1 MARSPSVVHT
11 ADAHQRCAGRR
22 WTLAVAMTAAF
33 GGACQ
38 GSTEPR
44 ERVRTY
50 EIAEMRVPCSSV
62 GGLSVCYSA
71 RTPPDTA
78 WQVLHAAIEGFT
90 YEPGHRY
97 VLRVAEREVRNPAPD
112 GPGILYRLVEVVAK
126 TRVAP

>member
-1 MARSPSVVHT
+1 MPRSPSVVHAPGARPRRT
-11 ADAHQRCAGRR
+11 ARR
-22 WTLAVAMTAAF
+22 WTVAVAVTAAF

-50 EIAEMRVPCSSV
+50 EIAEARVPCNSV

-78 WQVLHAAIEGFT
+78 WQVLHAVIEGFT

-97 VLRVAEREVRNPAPD
+97 VVRVAERELRNPAPD
-112 GPGILYRLVEVVAK
+112 GPGVLYRLVEVVSK

>member
-1 MARSPSVVHT
+1 VCRPAP
-11 ADAHQRCAGRR
+11 D
-22 WTLAVAMTAAF
+22 AVAVTAAF

-50 EIAEMRVPCSSV
+50 EIAETRVPCNGV
-62 GGLSVCYSA
+62 GGLSVCCSA

-78 WQVLHAAIEGFT
+78 WQVLHAVIEGFT

-97 VLRVAEREVRNPAPD
+97 VVRVTEREVRNPAPD
-112 GPGILYRLVEVVAK
+112 GPGILYRLVEVAAK